1 MKILGGYMENDFN
14 AAMELAKIHEIRK
27 ALRRR
32 RTWGKSKLTKY
43 RAELIKLREG
53 GASYVDLAYWLR
65 INKRVK
71 IDSSNIQRFLKK
83 DISVPDQNG

>member
-1 MKILGGYMENDFN
+1 MEEDFN
-14 AAMELAKIHEIRK
+14 AAKELAKIREVRK

-43 RAELIKLREG
+43 RAELIKLKAS

-65 INKRVK
+65 KNKRVK

-83 DISVPDQNG
+83 DIYVPDQNG

>member
-1 MKILGGYMENDFN
+1 MEDDFN
-14 AAMELAKIHEIRK
+14 AAMELAKIREVRK
-27 ALRRR
+27 SLRRR
-32 RTWGKSKLTKY
+32 CTWGKSKLSKY
-43 RAELIKLREG
+43 RAELIKLKEN

-83 DISVPDQNG
+83 DISVPDQNS

>member
-1 MKILGGYMENDFN
+1 VKILGGYMADDFN

-32 RTWGKSKLTKY
+32 CTWGKSRLTKY
-43 RAELIKLREG
+43 RAELIKLKEG

-83 DISVPDQNG
+83 NFSVSDQNG